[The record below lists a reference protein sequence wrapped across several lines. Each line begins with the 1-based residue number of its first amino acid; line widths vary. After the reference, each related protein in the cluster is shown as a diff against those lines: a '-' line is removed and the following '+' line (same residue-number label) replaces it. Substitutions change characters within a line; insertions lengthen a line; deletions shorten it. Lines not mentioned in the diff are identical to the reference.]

1 MNTDNICKA
10 LYALP
15 QGVVTP
21 KRESIAR
28 EIIVLILG
36 IALLTINSMFVDQSA
51 EKLSMALL
59 TIGVGM
65 ILYGIVVALIRASRR
80 REVPYDNEAKCFMK
94 YRERYYDR
102 GFIEPITR
110 ALERGDYEAIEII
123 PTTNIA
129 AVMLVEYRSAKRRAY
144 ALYEYSE
151 EEYRLISKPHIA
163 NKA

>member
-21 KRESIAR
+21 KRESVAR
-28 EIIVLILG
+28 EIMVLILG
-36 IALLTINSMFVDQSA
+36 IALLIFNSMLGDQSA
-51 EKLSMALL
+51 ETLSMALL
-59 TIGVGM
+59 TAGIGM
-65 ILYGIVVALIRASRR
+65 ILYGIIVASVRASNR
-80 REVPYDNEAKCFMK
+80 REVPYDNEAKGFMK

-102 GFIEPITR
+102 SFIEPITQ
-110 ALERGDYEAIEII
+110 ALERGDYEAIEIM

-144 ALYEYSE
+144 ALYEYGE
-151 EEYRLISKPHIA
+151 QEYRPISKPHIV